1 MHDPRLEKLA
11 DVLVGYSTKVRP
23 GQVVN
28 VVADA
33 IALPL
38 VKAVYKRVISAG
50 AHPVWTPRMQ
60 DLDELMIAHG
70 SDEQLG
76 FVSPL
81 DMHRIESIDVVIT
94 FWAEQNTRYLT
105 QYDHTK
111 LTAMQ
116 ASRKAFM
123 KRFMQREADGSLH
136 WVGTQYPTQ
145 ASAQDA
151 EMSLTQYENFV
162 YRAGLLHLDDPAV
175 AWKQVQQRQQAVCE
189 FLNTKS
195 HVRFCAPASNE
206 HDGTDLTVSVEGS
219 TWINCAGESN
229 FPDGEVFA
237 GPKNADGHVNFT
249 YPAVYRGTEVEGVRL
264 QFKEG
269 RVIDASAKKNE
280 AFLISQLDQDTGA
293 RNMGEIAIGTNYSIQ
308 RFTRNTLFDEKIG
321 GTFHMAVGA
330 GYPESGNTN
339 ESALHWDM
347 VCDLRKPAGGGTIEA
362 DGEIFFRDG
371 RFLNA
376 AWPNPG

>member
-1 MHDPRLEKLA
+1 MHDPRLDKLA
-11 DVLVGYSTKVRP
+11 DVLVGYATKVKP
-23 GQVVN
+23 GQIVN
-28 VVADA
+28 IVSDPVAM
-33 IALPL
+33 PL
-38 VKAVYKRVISAG
+38 IQATYKRVLESG
-50 AHPVWTPRMQ
+50 AHPVWSPRAQ
-60 DLDELMIAHG
+60 DLDELMVAHG
-70 SDEQLG
+70 NTDQLG

-81 DMHRIESIDVVIT
+81 DMHRIETVDVVIS
-94 FWAEQNTRYLT
+94 FWAENNTRYLT

-116 ASRKAFM
+116 ASRKAFL
-123 KRFMQREADGSLH
+123 KRFMQREAEGSLTI
-136 WVGTQYPTQ
+136 VGTQYPTQ

-151 EMSLTQYENFV
+151 EMSLIQYEDFV
-162 YRAGLLHLDDPAV
+162 YRAGLLHLDDPAA
-175 AWKQVQQRQQAVCE
+175 AWTKIEQRQQAVCD
-189 FLNTKS
+189 FLNSKS
-195 HVRFCAPASNE
+195 EVRFRAPASHG
-206 HDGTDLTVSVEGS
+206 HDGTDLTVGVVGS
-219 TWINCAGESN
+219 TWINCEGTGN

-237 GPKNADGHVNFT
+237 GPKNANGHVNFT

-264 QFKEG
+264 VFKDG

-280 AFLISQLDQDTGA
+280 AFLIAQLDQDQGA

-347 VCDLRKPAGGGTIEA
+347 VCDLRKDAGGGTIEA
-362 DGEIFFRDG
+362 DGEVFFRDG

-376 AWPNPG
+376 AWPNPA